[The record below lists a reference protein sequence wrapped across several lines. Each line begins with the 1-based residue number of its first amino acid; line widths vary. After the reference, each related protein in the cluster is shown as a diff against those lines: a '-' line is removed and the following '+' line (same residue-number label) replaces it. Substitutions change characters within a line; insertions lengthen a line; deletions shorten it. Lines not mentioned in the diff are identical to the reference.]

1 MDSEENNI
9 KNIFVKVKNT
19 KGKTVN
25 IPNTAQ
31 NLYLNEQLGG
41 KDKKI
46 KNIEESENS
55 DSDNESDNT
64 DENEDIEETNENEQ
78 NEEQNED
85 SIESD
90 NDENDENDEDEEDD
104 KEDDEYNEEGANEKD
119 TEEVIEEEGDDCI
132 YNYDD
137 MIDDKDF
144 DKPSVEIPKEQ
155 RMTDPQLTTYEKI
168 RILGIRSKQIAMGAK
183 VMVKYDNNIG
193 AVELAKYELDNKM
206 TPLIIKR
213 QLPNNT
219 YELWKIN
226 ELKIDNDNESNI
238 LENIKKTFR
247 DNEYIIDK

>member
-9 KNIFVKVKNT
+9 KDIFVKVKNS
-19 KGKTVN
+19 KGKTIN

-31 NLYLNEQLGG
+31 NLYLNEQIGG

-46 KNIEESENS
+46 KNTEESS
-55 DSDNESDNT
+55 DSESDDETDNT
-64 DENEDIEETNENEQ
+64 EENEDDNEEENEIEENEENEENS
-78 NEEQNED
+78 NESE
-85 SIESD
+85 IE
-90 NDENDENDEDEEDD
+90 EDEEEEENDV
-104 KEDDEYNEEGANEKD
+104 EYNEEGANEKD
-119 TEEVIEEEGDDCI
+119 TEGAIEEEGDECI

-144 DKPSVEIPKEQ
+144 DKPSIEIPKGE

-226 ELKIDNDNESNI
+226 ELKIDNDNEMNI
-238 LENIKKTFR
+238 LENIKKTFK